1 MGKKGKLDS
10 VVRSIVK
17 DLVKVFKNNKEGVF
31 ELPEDLY
38 PEIYTYSFTK
48 LESDISIS
56 IELVQDETVET
67 IDVDGDYYDDESLID
82 IVVIS
87 NPKKNKQVIYELI
100 GELNELIRHEL
111 EHLKQFERGYEFPGE
126 EPSDSQGYY
135 TQKHELDALRK
146 GFKRRSKLEGKK
158 YDELIRNWFK
168 KNYHKHKLTENQEK
182 FVIDRI
188 LEKNEDLS
196 ESFQ

>member
-48 LESDISIS
+48 LESDISVS

-111 EHLKQFERGYEFPGE
+111 EHLKQFERGYEFPDE

-168 KNYHKHKLTENQEK
+168 KNYHEHKLTENQEK

>member
-1 MGKKGKLDS
+1 VGKKGKLDS

-48 LESDISIS
+48 LESDISVS

-111 EHLKQFERGYEFPGE
+111 EHLKQFERGYEFPDE

-168 KNYHKHKLTENQEK
+168 KNYHEHKLTENQEK